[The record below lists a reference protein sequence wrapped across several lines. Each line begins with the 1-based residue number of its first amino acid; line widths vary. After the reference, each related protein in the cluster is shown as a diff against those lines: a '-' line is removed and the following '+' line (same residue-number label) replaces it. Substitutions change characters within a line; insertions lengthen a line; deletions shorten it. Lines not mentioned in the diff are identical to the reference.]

1 MSKVKQK
8 QKKRSSKPVKKIPGA
23 SRVKSSGKQSR
34 KSAIK
39 VKEGR
44 QSSRALTVAQLAKG
58 SARVKGNKYL
68 SVSQAKE
75 KRDLLLHLRE
85 RITGQIDFLATDNIN
100 RSEKDNDVS
109 YRSEEQGTDNFDRDF
124 ALNRVSLDQDILFE
138 IDEALNRL
146 VLGIY
151 GICDSC
157 GRGIEKMRIK
167 AVPYSR
173 LCIACKSQSEN
184 SRKTF
189 KRSAFESAESLDST
203 DKTAAEPESE
213 EE

>member
-1 MSKVKQK
+1 LKA
-8 QKKRSSKPVKKIPGA
+8 KKGARSSRG
-23 SRVKSSGKQSR
+23 
-34 KSAIK
+34 
-39 VKEGR
+39 
-44 QSSRALTVAQLAKG
+44 LTVAQLAKG
-58 SARVKGNKYL
+58 EGRVKGNKYF
-68 SVSQAKE
+68 SVSEAKE
-75 KRDLLLHLRE
+75 KRDLLLSLRE

-146 VLGIY
+146 VLGTY

-157 GRGIEKMRIK
+157 GRGIEKMRVK

-173 LCIACKSQSEN
+173 LCMACKSQSETA
-184 SRKTF
+184 RTF
-189 KRSAFESAESLDST
+189 KSSEAAASLYSAADKNTAE
-203 DKTAAEPESE
+203 AGPE

>member
-1 MSKVKQK
+1 MSKIKQKK
-8 QKKRSSKPVKKIPGA
+8 QKKRSSKPVQKNRGA
-23 SRVKSSGKQSR
+23 SRTKSSAKRSR
-34 KSAIK
+34 KSAKRIK
-39 VKEGR
+39 KGR
-44 QSSRALTVAQLAKG
+44 RSFKALTVARLAKG
-58 SARVKGNKYL
+58 GGQVKGNKYL
-68 SVSQAKE
+68 SVSEAKE
-75 KRDLLLHLRE
+75 KRDLLLRLRE
-85 RITGQIDFLATDNIN
+85 RITGQINFLATDNIN
-100 RSEKDNDVS
+100 RSEKDNDIS

-146 VLGIY
+146 VLGTY

-173 LCIACKSQSEN
+173 MCIACKSQNENNRKMFRPSE
-184 SRKTF
+184 SP
-189 KRSAFESAESLDST
+189 ESFDNT

-213 EE
+213 AEE

>member
-1 MSKVKQK
+1 MSKIKQK
-8 QKKRSSKPVKKIPGA
+8 NRSGRPVKRMRNA
-23 SRVKSSGKQSR
+23 SRAKPSAKCR
-34 KSAIK
+34 LKSAIRGK
-39 VKEGR
+39 RGR
-44 QSSRALTVAQLAKG
+44 RVPVGLTVTQLSKG
-58 SARVKGNKYL
+58 NVLAKGNKYL

-75 KRDLLLHLRE
+75 KRDFLLRLRE
-85 RITGQIDFLATDNIN
+85 RITGQINFLATDNLS

-124 ALNRVSLDQDILFE
+124 ALNRVSLDQDILFK

-146 VLGIY
+146 ALGTY

-157 GRGIEKMRIK
+157 GREIEKARLK

-173 LCIACKSQSEN
+173 MCIACKS
-184 SRKTF
+184 KTEDGQKKF
-189 KRSAFESAESLDST
+189 RSFESSASFHAADKVSAESAT
-203 DKTAAEPESE
+203 E

>member
-1 MSKVKQK
+1 MSKIKQNK
-8 QKKRSSKPVKKIPGA
+8 SSKPAKVSAKPSPNSAKNIKK
-23 SRVKSSGKQSR
+23 
-34 KSAIK
+34 
-39 VKEGR
+39 GR
-44 QSSRALTVAQLAKG
+44 QSSRDLTVVQLG
-58 SARVKGNKYL
+58 VKGNKYL
-68 SVSQAKE
+68 SVSEAKE
-75 KRDLLLHLRE
+75 KRDLLLRLRE

-100 RSEKDNDVS
+100 RSEKDNDIS

-146 VLGIY
+146 VLGTY
-151 GICDSC
+151 GICDGC
-157 GRGIEKMRIK
+157 GRGIEKMRVK

-173 LCIACKSQSEN
+173 LCMACKSQDEN

-189 KRSAFESAESLDST
+189 KPSESAESLDNGA
-203 DKTAAEPESE
+203 DKNAAESGTE

>member
-1 MSKVKQK
+1 MSKIK
-8 QKKRSSKPVKKIPGA
+8 QKKRSSKPARKIRSA
-23 SRVKSSGKQSR
+23 SRAKSSAKRSP

-39 VKEGR
+39 IKKGR
-44 QSSRALTVAQLAKG
+44 RSFQALTVAQLAKG
-58 SARVKGNKYL
+58 GALVKGNKYL
-68 SVSQAKE
+68 TVSQAKE
-75 KRDLLLHLRE
+75 KRDLLLRLRE
-85 RITGQIDFLATDNIN
+85 KITGQIDFLATDNIN

-146 VLGIY
+146 ALGAY

-157 GRGIEKMRIK
+157 GHGIEKMRIK

-173 LCIACKSQSEN
+173 MCIACKSQNEN

-189 KRSAFESAESLDST
+189 RPSESAESFGDV
-203 DKTAAEPESE
+203 DKTAAEPGPE

>member
-1 MSKVKQK
+1 MKI
-8 QKKRSSKPVKKIPGA
+8 KK
-23 SRVKSSGKQSR
+23 
-34 KSAIK
+34 
-39 VKEGR
+39 GR
-44 QSSRALTVAQLAKG
+44 RSSRALTVAQLAKG

-68 SVSQAKE
+68 SVSQAKKE
-75 KRDLLLHLRE
+75 RDLLLRLRE
-85 RITGQIDFLATDNIN
+85 RITGQINFLATDNIN
-100 RSEKDNDVS
+100 RTDKDNDVS

-146 VLGIY
+146 VLGTY

-167 AVPYSR
+167 VVPYAR
-173 LCIACKSQSEN
+173 MCIACKSKNEN
-184 SRKTF
+184 NRKTF
-189 KRSAFESAESLDST
+189 KTSASESAESFYNA
-203 DKTAAEPESE
+203 DKTAAESGSE